1 MKTHVSRMRNLI
13 SAYCLL
19 VFLAVVTGQT
29 QAQTPVAKAAKNPSS
44 ELINQLTQ
52 QLSVTPKQAAGGAG
66 TLFGVAKSNLSP
78 ENFNKI
84 AAVVPGMNG
93 LLKAAPAAAPAAAAA
108 PSGASAASA
117 SGGLSGLANAL
128 PGKAGGLM
136 SAASS
141 FQKLGMSPDMVGK
154 FVPQLTQFVGTKG
167 GPGVASLLS
176 GALK

>member
-1 MKTHVSRMRNLI
+1 VSRMRNLI

-93 LLKAAPAAAPAAAAA
+93 LLKAAPAAAP
-108 PSGASAASA
+108 SGASAASA

-154 FVPQLTQFVGTKG
+154 FVPQLTQFVGAKG

>member
-1 MKTHVSRMRNLI
+1 MTTHLSRMRTLI
-13 SAYCLL
+13 PASCLFVL
-19 VFLAVVTGQT
+19 LGAMSGQT
-29 QAQTPVAKAAKNPSS
+29 QTQSPATKVAKSPSS
-44 ELINQLTQ
+44 ELISQLTQ

-93 LLKAAPAAAPAAAAA
+93 LLKAAPSTASPAEGV
-108 PSGASAASA
+108 P
-117 SGGLSGLANAL
+117 GLSNAL
-128 PGKAGGLM
+128 PGKAGGLA
-136 SAASS
+136 SAMSS

-154 FVPQLTQFVGTKG
+154 FVPQLTQFVQAKG
-167 GPGVASLLS
+167 GSGVASLLS

>member
-1 MKTHVSRMRNLI
+1 MKTHVSRMRKFI
-13 SAYCLL
+13 SVCCAFVL
-19 VFLAVVTGQT
+19 LAVVTGQA
-29 QAQTPVAKAAKNPSS
+29 QAPNPAAKAAKNPSS
-44 ELINQLTQ
+44 ELITQLTQ

-66 TLFGVAKSNLSP
+66 TLFGLAKSNLSA
-78 ENFNKI
+78 NDFGKI

-93 LLKAAPAAAPAAAAA
+93 LLKAAPATSS
-108 PSGASAASA
+108 PSEGVP
-117 SGGLSGLANAL
+117 GLPTAL
-128 PGKAGGLM
+128 HGKAGGLL

-154 FVPQLTQFVGTKG
+154 FVPQLTQFVGSKG